1 MKYKLKYQ
9 YAIKFHNFAWILF
22 VDSHVIFRRIVF
34 IITVSYEQSKSVQIA
49 KPRNIKIHHLSNP
62 AKWTEYIRKVY

>member
-34 IITVSYEQSKSVQIA
+34 IITVSYE
-49 KPRNIKIHHLSNP
+49 
-62 AKWTEYIRKVY
+62 